1 MYVDTVR
8 WIFSLAIVAVFLRSF
23 SVMAFA
29 QERDRSKIPDQYK
42 WDLTAIYPSEQ
53 TWRIAKEKFV
63 TELPKIRDFQ
73 GTLAW
78 SPKHLADALENASHL
93 EKELARLSVY
103 AGLISDQDTRI
114 STYQAMKQE
123 TLQLA
128 SRFGAETAFIEP
140 EILKMNKA
148 IIDQFIVQEPR
159 LQVYRQYLE
168 DIQRRRAHTGT
179 DAEEKL
185 LAGATV
191 MATAPECVVIALE
204 APAGSLGR
212 GSERWPHR
220 QPLRVGAGGQVEEQR
235 AARRLVHPRTLA
247 NAPQVGP
254 SPGSVSQASAI
265 RSASAGARGAPPAS
279 SKRCRSRRLA

>member
-128 SRFGAETAFIEP
+128 SRFGAEIAFSEP

-159 LQVYRQYLE
+159 LQIYRQYLE

-191 MATAPECVVIALE
+191 MATAP
-204 APAGSLGR
+204 GSIYGVFSDADFPYPTIVLSDGK
-212 GSERWPHR
+212 SVK
-220 QPLRVGAGGQVEEQR
+220 LDK
-235 AARRLVHPRTLA
+235 AAFSLYR
-247 NAPQVGP
+247 
-254 SPGSVSQASAI
+254 
-265 RSASAGARGAPPAS
+265 AS
-279 SKRCRSRRLA
+279 SSREDRQKVMAAFFGALGSYSGTYGSMMNAKMQSSAFY